1 MIGVT
6 SNRPY
11 SV

>member
-6 SNRPY
+6 SNRTY